1 MYQREVCKHL
11 EAIDLMRFETK
22 YQKNLEA
29 QQTVL
34 EQMKLEKN
42 NALSN
47 GGPLNLDGC
56 GPSSIQI
63 FAGEDQDY
71 SIRKKHQQQQVS
83 LIIYTTLKL
92 FVYMVILYFDCFSN
106 FEIDKGLVC

>member
-1 MYQREVCKHL
+1 MYCFVFSFEFLIDHLFPSTFLSAMYQREVCKHL
-11 EAIDLMRFETK
+11 EALDLMRMETT
-22 YQKNLEA
+22 YQNNLEA

-34 EQMKLEKN
+34 EQMKLKKN

-71 SIRKKHQQQQVS
+71 PLRTKQQQQQVYF
-83 LIIYTTLKL
+83 IIST
-92 FVYMVILYFDCFSN
+92 IP
-106 FEIDKGLVC
+106 